1 METAYDEG
9 YILSLI
15 NRCKWTWA
23 KTYVNVPHEYIV
35 RGKCALS
42 DEEFVS
48 FVEAQRKYGT
58 PEQWHKY
65 NHPYLYVDGYKYW
78 TMDGSIEASKILNR
92 QKVFSEFD
100 NVDFPDEDVVPF
112 GCVSALRFR
121 FEYILTSDYIYEVGC
136 GVGGSVRGLFLSP
149 NRYIGIDPSRK
160 SIERFKTR
168 YPDFADRLYVSSFEE
183 SVRYWSQGNPFI
195 MAIFGT
201 ASYIMRPYLEL
212 LDKSGK
218 KYFIMFYKEGY
229 CPKEYEGTHYFRYS
243 LDDIHKMLPSAEV
256 LPYNNYYIA
265 SNKKIHQYI
274 VDWLLWWELNHLK
287 DLFVQT
293 VFMQEKVPFDSLF
306 CAQMNYIMKETSRD
320 ISEYLPFIELQSLN
334 VDYEEICKKYESML
348 QKTDES
354 LVYSQGNYYFHIYY
368 SSLESIRKYILE
380 RLACFN
386 RYR

>member
-1 METAYDEG
+1 MKSAYDEG

-42 DEEFVS
+42 DEEFIS
-48 FVEAQRKYGT
+48 FVEVQRKYGT

-78 TMDGSIEASKILNR
+78 TMDGPLEDCKALNR

-100 NVDFPDEDVVPF
+100 NLNLPDEDVVPF
-112 GCVSALRFR
+112 GCVSTLRFQ
-121 FEYILTSDYIYEVGC
+121 FGLLWTGNYIYEFGC
-136 GVGGSVRGLFLSP
+136 GAGDSVRGLLLRS
-149 NRYIGIDPSRK
+149 NTYIGIDPSRK
-160 SIERFKTR
+160 AIDRFKAK
-168 YPDFADRLYVSSFEE
+168 YPDFANRLYVSSFEE

-195 MAIFGT
+195 LATFGT

-218 KYFIMFYKEGY
+218 GYFIMFYKEGY

-243 LDDIHKMLPSAEV
+243 LDDIHKMLPLAEL

-265 SNKKIHQYI
+265 SNKKMHQYI
-274 VDWLLWWELNHLK
+274 VNWLLKWELDHLK

-293 VFMQEKVPFDSLF
+293 PFREDKAPYDNLF
-306 CAQMNYIMKETSRD
+306 CAQMSSIMKETSRNF
-320 ISEYLPFIELQSLN
+320 SEYLPFIDLQNLN
-334 VDYEEICKKYESML
+334 VDYEEVCKKYESML
-348 QKTDES
+348 QKTDEA
-354 LVYSQGNYYFHIYY
+354 LVFSHNNYMYKFDSRH
-368 SSLESIRKYILE
+368 LKTIREYILQ
-380 RLACFN
+380 RLAYFGQ
-386 RYR
+386 YR